1 MNCGLRCGPETLP
14 ECRLTRHSSWRYA
27 WSVALKVR
35 PVCVPEV
42 ALEGRVRART
52 QHHAERPARR
62 LRVLTVTTRIGAAVS
77 AFFGVQGIIVGQDL
91 LWIPVVNLASAT
103 IFLLIPL
110 LYRFGELVAPLLFFF
125 VAYTSITILCWH
137 LGTGSGLTF
146 YYLVA
151 ATLMVLILGSEHL
164 VLASVLAALGAAT
177 VIALELLVPYNTGV
191 QPDWAFRFGFILS
204 VITAWIMVV
213 AVVSYALREIR
224 RARQALEA
232 EYERSEALL
241 TNILPATIAERL
253 KDPSR
258 NIIADKYDDASI
270 LFADIAG
277 YTKRAS
283 DTPPGDLVRF
293 LDRLYTDL
301 DALVDRHGLE
311 KIKTS
316 GDSYMVVSGVPQPRE
331 DHIEA
336 LACLALDMADAVA
349 DLKDP
354 QGREVPLRIGL
365 AAGPVVAGVVG
376 ARKFF
381 YDVWGD
387 AVNVAA
393 RMETTDVE
401 GRIQVPHNVYERLN
415 HAFVLEERGEV
426 DIKGKG
432 VMHTW
437 YLVARRDDQA
447 VRCAVEQ
454 DAAAGSG

>member
-1 MNCGLRCGPETLP
+1 
-14 ECRLTRHSSWRYA
+14 
-27 WSVALKVR
+27 
-35 PVCVPEV
+35 VCVPEM
-42 ALEGRVRART
+42 ALESRVPART
-52 QHHAERPARR
+52 RHNAERVGRHR
-62 LRVLTVTTRIGAAVS
+62 RVLNVTAMISAAIS
-77 AFFGVQGIIVGQDL
+77 ALFGIQGLLIGQDVW
-91 LWIPVVNLASAT
+91 WIPVVNLGAAAVFAMIPRLCGLGEIVAPVVFFVVAYAT
-103 IFLLIPL
+103 ITVVCI
-110 LYRFGELVAPLLFFF
+110 
-125 VAYTSITILCWH
+125 H
-137 LGTGSGLTF
+137 LGTGSGLQF
-146 YYLVA
+146 YYVVA
-151 ATLMVLILGSEHL
+151 AAIMLVVLGVDHIVLAMVLS
-164 VLASVLAALGAAT
+164 ALGAAT
-177 VIALELLVPYNTGV
+177 VILLELFVPHDTGT
-191 QPDWAFRFGFILS
+191 QPPWAFQASFILT
-204 VITAWIMVV
+204 VITAWVLVI
-213 AVVSYALREIR
+213 ATLWFALREIR
-224 RARQALEA
+224 RAREAMEA
-232 EYERSEALL
+232 EYERSEQLL

-283 DTPPGDLVRF
+283 DTTPTDLVRF

-301 DALVDRHGLE
+301 DALVDEHGLE
-311 KIKTS
+311 KVKTS
-316 GDSYMVVSGVPQPRE
+316 GDSYMVVSGVPVPRS

-354 QGREVPLRIGL
+354 HGREVPLRIGL

-401 GRIQVPHNVYERLN
+401 GRIQVPHDVYERLN

-426 DIKGKG
+426 DVKGKG

-437 YLVARRDDQA
+437 YLVGRRDDDA
-447 VRCAVEQ
+447 VRSVVEQ
-454 DAAAGSG
+454 GAGSA

>member
-1 MNCGLRCGPETLP
+1 
-14 ECRLTRHSSWRYA
+14 
-27 WSVALKVR
+27 VVVKVR
-35 PVCVPEV
+35 PVCVPDV
-42 ALEGRVRART
+42 ALDSRVRART
-52 QHHAERPARR
+52 RHDAERPARH
-62 LRVLTVTTRIGAAVS
+62 LRVLTVTTRMGAAVS
-77 AFFGVQGIIVGQDL
+77 AFFGVQGFIVGQGMVS
-91 LWIPVVNLASAT
+91 IAVVNLASAT

-110 LYRFGELVAPLLFFF
+110 LYRFGELVAPLVFFF
-125 VAYTSITILCWH
+125 VAYSSITVLCWH
-137 LGTGSGLTF
+137 LGTGSGLPF
-146 YYLVA
+146 FYLVA
-151 ATLMVLILGSEHL
+151 ATLMVLILGTEHL
-164 VLASVLAALGAAT
+164 VLASVLAALAAAT
-177 VIALELLVPYNTGV
+177 LIALELLVPYNTGV
-191 QPDWAFRFGFILS
+191 QPGWAFQTGFILS

-213 AVVSYALREIR
+213 AVVSFALREIR
-224 RARQALEA
+224 RAREAMEA
-232 EYERSEALL
+232 EYERSERLL

-270 LFADIAG
+270 LFADIGG

-283 DTPPGDLVRF
+283 DTPPADLVRF

-311 KIKTS
+311 KVKTS

-349 DLKDP
+349 DLKDAE
-354 QGREVPLRIGL
+354 GREVPLRIGL

-415 HAFVLEERGEV
+415 HAFVLEKRGEV

-447 VRCAVEQ
+447 VRSAVEQ
-454 DAAAGSG
+454 GAAAGNV

>member
-1 MNCGLRCGPETLP
+1 
-14 ECRLTRHSSWRYA
+14 
-27 WSVALKVR
+27 V
-35 PVCVPEV
+35 
-42 ALEGRVRART
+42 
-52 QHHAERPARR
+52 
-62 LRVLTVTTRIGAAVS
+62 
-77 AFFGVQGIIVGQDL
+77 
-91 LWIPVVNLASAT
+91 
-103 IFLLIPL
+103 LIPL
-110 LYRFGELVAPLLFFF
+110 LYRFGELVAPLVFFF
-125 VAYTSITILCWH
+125 VAYTSITVVCWH
-137 LGTGSGLTF
+137 LGTGSGLQF

-164 VLASVLAALGAAT
+164 ILASVLAALGAAT
-177 VIALELLVPYNTGV
+177 VIALDLVVPYNTGV
-191 QPDWAFRFGFILS
+191 QPDWAFRSGFILS

-213 AVVSYALREIR
+213 AVVSFALREIR
-224 RARQALEA
+224 RAREAMEA
-232 EYERSEALL
+232 EYERSERLL

-311 KIKTS
+311 KVKTS

-401 GRIQVPHNVYERLN
+401 GRIQVPRNVYERLN

-432 VMHTW
+432 MMRTW

-447 VRCAVEQ
+447 VRSAVEQ
-454 DAAAGSG
+454 GAAAAGP

>member
-1 MNCGLRCGPETLP
+1 
-14 ECRLTRHSSWRYA
+14 
-27 WSVALKVR
+27 
-35 PVCVPEV
+35 
-42 ALEGRVRART
+42 
-52 QHHAERPARR
+52 
-62 LRVLTVTTRIGAAVS
+62 
-77 AFFGVQGIIVGQDL
+77 VGQDV
-91 LWIPVVNLASAT
+91 LWIPMLNLASGA
-103 IFLLIPL
+103 IFLMIPL
-110 LYRFGELVAPLLFFF
+110 LYRFGELVAPLVFFF
-125 VAYTSITILCWH
+125 VAYTSITVLCWH
-137 LGTGSGLTF
+137 LGTGSGLPF

-151 ATLMVLILGSEHL
+151 ATLMVLILGVEHIG
-164 VLASVLAALGAAT
+164 LASVLAALGATT
-177 VIALELLVPYNTGV
+177 VIVLAILVPYNTGV
-191 QPDWAFRFGFILS
+191 QPDWSFRLGFILS
-204 VITAWIMVV
+204 VISAWVMVV
-213 AVVSYALREIR
+213 AVVWYALREIR
-224 RARQALEA
+224 RAREA
-232 EYERSEALL
+232 MESEYERSERLL
-241 TNILPATIAERL
+241 TNILPATIAQRL

-283 DTPPGDLVRF
+283 DTAPTELVRF

-311 KIKTS
+311 KVKTS
-316 GDSYMVVSGVPQPRE
+316 GDSYMVVSGVPEPRD

-336 LACLALDMADAVA
+336 LACLALDMAEAVA
-349 DLKDP
+349 GLKDP

-401 GRIQVPHNVYERLN
+401 GRIQVPHDVYERLN
-415 HAFVLEERGEV
+415 HAFLLEERGEV

-437 YLVARRDDQA
+437 YLVGRRNDEA
-447 VRCAVEQ
+447 IRHPVEHR
-454 DAAAGSG
+454 AAAGSA

>member
-1 MNCGLRCGPETLP
+1 VVVKG
-14 ECRLTRHSSWRYA
+14 
-27 WSVALKVR
+27 R
-35 PVCVPEV
+35 PVCVPEM
-42 ALEGRVRART
+42 ALESRVPART
-52 QHHAERPARR
+52 RHHAETVARH
-62 LRVLTVTTRIGAAVS
+62 LRVLTVTTRIGAVIS
-77 AFFGVQGIIVGQDL
+77 IFFGVQGLVVGQDVV
-91 LWIPVVNLASAT
+91 WIAVLNVASGA

-110 LYRFGELVAPLLFFF
+110 LYKFGELVAPLVFYF
-125 VAYTSITILCWH
+125 VAYATITVVCWH
-137 LGTGSGLTF
+137 LGTGSGMPF
-146 YYLVA
+146 YYLLA
-151 ATLMVLILGSEHL
+151 ATLMVLILGVDHL
-164 VLASVLAALGAAT
+164 VLASVLAALGGAT
-177 VIALELLVPYNTGV
+177 VIALEVLVPYNRGV
-191 QPDWAFRFGFILS
+191 QPDWAFKSGFILT
-204 VITAWIMVV
+204 VISAFVMVV
-213 AVVSYALREIR
+213 AVAWYALRETR
-224 RARQALEA
+224 RARLAMEA
-232 EYERSEALL
+232 EYERSERLL
-241 TNILPATIAERL
+241 TNILPATIAQRL

-283 DTPPGDLVRF
+283 DTTPSDLVRF
-293 LDRLYTDL
+293 LDRLYTDM

-311 KIKTS
+311 KVKTS
-316 GDSYMVVSGVPQPRE
+316 GDSYMVVSGVPEPRD

-401 GRIQVPHNVYERLN
+401 GRIQVPQDVYERLN
-415 HAFVLEERGEV
+415 HAFLLEERGEV
-426 DIKGKG
+426 DVKGKG

-437 YLVARRDDQA
+437 YLVGRRDDRA
-447 VRCAVEQ
+447 VRSAVELGT
-454 DAAAGSG
+454 AAGSV

>member
-1 MNCGLRCGPETLP
+1 MP
-14 ECRLTRHSSWRYA
+14 
-27 WSVALKVR
+27 VVVKVR
-35 PVCVPEV
+35 RVCVPDV
-42 ALEGRVRART
+42 ALESRV
-52 QHHAERPARR
+52 PARAQHDAETVAR
-62 LRVLTVTTRIGAAVS
+62 HLRVLTVTTRIGAVVS
-77 AFFGVQGIIVGQDL
+77 GFFGIQGLIVGQDVV
-91 LWIPVVNLASAT
+91 WIGMINLVSGA
-103 IFLLIPL
+103 IFLMIPL
-110 LYRFGELVAPLLFFF
+110 LYRFGEMVPSLVFFT
-125 VAYTSITILCWH
+125 VAYTSITVVCWH
-137 LGTGSGLTF
+137 LGTGSGLPF

-151 ATLMVLILGSEHL
+151 ATLMVLILGVDHL

-177 VIALELLVPYNTGV
+177 VIALEIVVPYNTGV
-191 QPDWAFRFGFILS
+191 QPDWAFRLGFILTVVS
-204 VITAWIMVV
+204 AWVMVV
-213 AVVSYALREIR
+213 AVVWYALREIR
-224 RARQALEA
+224 RAREAMEA
-232 EYERSEALL
+232 EYERSERLL

-283 DTPPGDLVRF
+283 DTTPSDLVRF

-311 KIKTS
+311 KVKTS
-316 GDSYMVVSGVPQPRE
+316 GDSYMVVSGVPVPRD
-331 DHIEA
+331 DHMEA
-336 LACLALDMADAVA
+336 LACLALDMAAAVA
-349 DLKDP
+349 DLTDP
-354 QGREVPLRIGL
+354 QGRDVPLRIGL

-401 GRIQVPHNVYERLN
+401 GRIQVPHDVYERLN
-415 HAFVLEERGEV
+415 HAFLLEERGEV
-426 DIKGKG
+426 DVKGKG

-437 YLVARRDDQA
+437 YLVGRRDDHA
-447 VRCAVEQ
+447 VRSAVEHG
-454 DAAAGSG
+454 ATAGSV

>member
-1 MNCGLRCGPETLP
+1 MVG
-14 ECRLTRHSSWRYA
+14 
-27 WSVALKVR
+27 KVR

-42 ALEGRVRART
+42 ALENRVPART
-52 QHHAERPARR
+52 RHQNETVARH
-62 LRVLTVTTRIGAAVS
+62 LRVLTVTTRIGALIS
-77 AFFGVQGIIVGQDL
+77 IFFGFQGLIVGQDVV
-91 LWIPVVNLASAT
+91 WIAIVNLVSGAT
-103 IFLLIPL
+103 FLLIPL
-110 LYRFGELVAPLLFFF
+110 LYRFGELVAPLVFFF
-125 VAYTSITILCWH
+125 VAYTSITVVCWH
-137 LGTGSGLTF
+137 LGTGSGLPF
-146 YYLVA
+146 YYLLA
-151 ATLMVLILGSEHL
+151 ATLMVLILGVDHL
-164 VLASVLAALGAAT
+164 VLTCVLAAVNAGT

-191 QPDWAFRFGFILS
+191 QPDWAYRSGFILT
-204 VITAWIMVV
+204 VISAFTMVIAVAW
-213 AVVSYALREIR
+213 YALREIR
-224 RARQALEA
+224 RAREAMEA
-232 EYERSEALL
+232 EYDRSERLL

-277 YTKRAS
+277 YTKRSS
-283 DTPPGDLVRF
+283 DTPPTDLVRF

-311 KIKTS
+311 KVKTS
-316 GDSYMVVSGVPQPRE
+316 GDSYMVVSGVPEPRD
-331 DHIEA
+331 DHVEA
-336 LACLALDMADAVA
+336 LACLALDITDAVS

-401 GRIQVPHNVYERLN
+401 GRIQVPQDVYERLN
-415 HAFVLEERGEV
+415 HAFLLEERGEV
-426 DIKGKG
+426 DVKGKG

-437 YLVARRDDQA
+437 YLVGRRDDEA
-447 VRCAVEQ
+447 VKNAVEQ
-454 DAAAGSG
+454 GMAVPAGQPEQR